1 MSNEDLKI
9 EKTPT
14 RSLEELIIEGT
25 NLEVPIVFD
34 FPTND
39 GMVPVSAII
48 KPVSSVDWN
57 NAVSKYGNL
66 KSVGEFTTEIL
77 CKGLFNDKG
86 EPLKKELIGLIPAGV
101 ADELLL
107 QIQDLSGIKRNK
119 DEQYKLTKELMGF

>member
-1 MSNEDLKI
+1 MSEELKI
-9 EKTPT
+9 EKTPA
-14 RSLEELIIEGT
+14 RSLEELIMEGT

-57 NAVSKYGNL
+57 NAVSKYGNIN
-66 KSVGEFTTEIL
+66 SVGDFTLEIL
-77 CKGLFNDKG
+77 SKGLFNDKG
-86 EPLKKELIGLIPAGV
+86 EPLRRDLIGLIPAGV